1 MRIKKIILLFI
12 IFLPFTVWCQ
22 NSLPN
27 KEMQSATL
35 AFQMS
40 KYGYDNQKPIYL
52 ITAAQTLI
60 DHPVKGDFVPLSVS
74 DSLDT
79 NALKY
84 KSKKQIIKLDP
95 LKLLADARLMTDK
108 KDSELIAMIN
118 SVQHNI
124 PKDYEKKRG
133 RKYSPLVQEYTI
145 ESKSTKTLS
154 TVFNGKEIAEVLIV
168 GDGKSDLDLFVYDAS
183 GKLIIA
189 DTNPLDNCY
198 ISFTPKQTANYTIVV
213 KNKGKTYNECMLM
226 TN

>member
-1 MRIKKIILLFI
+1 MSIRKTILLFF
-12 IFLPFTVWCQ
+12 IFLPFAVWSQ

-27 KEMQSATL
+27 KEMQSAAL

-79 NALKY
+79 NAIKY
-84 KSKKQIIKLDP
+84 KSKKQSVKLDP

-108 KDSELIAMIN
+108 KDTALIAMIN
-118 SVQHNI
+118 TLQNSI

-133 RKYSPLVQEYTI
+133 RKFSPLVQEYTI
-145 ESKSTKTLS
+145 DSKSTKTLS

-168 GDGKSDLDLFVYDAS
+168 GDGKSNLDLFVYDAS
-183 GKLIIA
+183 GKLIMA